1 MNQNAFKALKRFK
14 TGAILHASDLNSI
27 NETVFLIAKK
37 ANIQLRSRP
46 SWTSGAILTAASLNN
61 LLQDVEQLFSG
72 MGYEKIEWSFG
83 KFKDGTVLK
92 AEHLN
97 EIVDKIE
104 QCLKRAT
111 D

>member
-1 MNQNAFKALKRFK
+1 MTQKGKTLRRFK
-14 TGAILHASDLNSI
+14 SGAILHASDLNSI
-27 NETVFLIAKK
+27 NEAISLIAKK
-37 ANIQLRSRP
+37 ANIQLGSRP
-46 SWTSGAILTAASLNN
+46 SWTSGSILTAASLNN
-61 LLQDVEQLFSG
+61 LLQDVEQVFSG
-72 MGYEKIEWSFG
+72 MGFERIEWSFG

-104 QCLKRAT
+104 QCMKRVA